1 MPPFR
6 SAGPVRHGIFRA
18 FLSYHS
24 NRSFGS
30 GRSRRV
36 EEVAWIIGQS
46 ALVLGC
52 HDSKVDPYA
61 KSQLVTKRSTTTYG
75 FARTSGLLQGQVRRA
90 SETRGFAQTRLLTH
104 WVEIIGPEMARQ
116 CRPVEVSY
124 SRGGF
129 GATLV
134 LLVSGALAPM
144 IEMQKERLRERVNAV
159 YGYNAIARIR
169 LTQTAAR
176 GFAETVAQFSAA
188 PPPKPQPHIIA
199 KARNMTG
206 DVADDELRQ
215 ALERLAGN
223 VISKSN
229 AQT

>member
-24 NRSFGS
+24 NRSFDS

-36 EEVAWIIGQS
+36 EVVAWVIGQS
-46 ALVLGC
+46 ALVPGC
-52 HDSKVDPYA
+52 HVSKVGLYA
-61 KSQLVTKRSTTTYG
+61 ESQLVTKRSTTTYG

-144 IEMQKERLRERVNAV
+144 IEMQKERLRERVNSV

-169 LTQTAAR
+169 LTQTTAH
-176 GFAETVAQFSAA
+176 GFSEPVAPFVAA
-188 PPPKPQPHIIA
+188 PSRQPAPAELA
-199 KARNMTG
+199 KARKMTT
-206 DVADDELRQ
+206 DIADDDLRQ
-215 ALERLAGN
+215 ALEHLAGN
-223 VISKSN
+223 VISKSHV
-229 AQT
+229 QT